1 MPLARVEREPAI
13 TCWYLHEKVLPP
25 LPFIVEVHE
34 CNQCHVPDSDPD
46 AAFGILQVVT
56 QARCIGTIDGSFG
69 KSGKFKVSFQM
80 AIPLPEPGCNTI
92 TLTFKRYIYDPN
104 KKALYQ

>member
-1 MPLARVEREPAI
+1 M
-13 TCWYLHEKVLPP
+13 
-25 LPFIVEVHE
+25 
-34 CNQCHVPDSDPD
+34 
-46 AAFGILQVVT
+46 
-56 QARCIGTIDGSFG
+56 IDGSFG

-80 AIPLPEPGCNTI
+80 AITPPEPDCNTI